1 VKKMARYVAKGM
13 NTGFGEK
20 TWTIMMDIGGGEL
33 KSSRPVRYYK
43 TKKNAERAIKKL
55 QRY

>member
-1 VKKMARYVAKGM
+1 MARYVAKGM